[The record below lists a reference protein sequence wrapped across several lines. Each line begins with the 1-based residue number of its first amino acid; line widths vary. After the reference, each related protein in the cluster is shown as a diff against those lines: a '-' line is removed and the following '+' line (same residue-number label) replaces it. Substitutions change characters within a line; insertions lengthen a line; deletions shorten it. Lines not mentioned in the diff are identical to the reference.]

1 MKKRGKNV
9 KCVETEEE
17 RVNRQDDAMLGDIS
31 NLRNTSQLYSAVT
44 VSTRSHLSSFGWVP
58 PARPPLLS
66 WREKVS
72 QFHNSEDWQTNTKY
86 IPSGWIIWND
96 LTSHYA
102 RQWLASHIICY
113 GLVGAL
119 SSHHYCWYCYKTRIL
134 IIQLKMK
141 IFEIIFKM
149 LSLFKELKLERHL
162 IRWLLV
168 QILFWCMSITKGFQY
183 ASIKVKLLILLFWFF
198 KTTFQ
203 SVCPDTPI
211 FDIFLVKEWNLWQ
224 SLLWYIS
231 WHFNNNFYLK
241 MTFAVWAYLIQFYA
255 HLKFKILRIEL
266 FPITA
271 CLNGSPIT
279 QLLQPI
285 LFLSFEKF

>member
-1 MKKRGKNV
+1 M
-9 KCVETEEE
+9 
-17 RVNRQDDAMLGDIS
+17 
-31 NLRNTSQLYSAVT
+31 QLWEFS
-44 VSTRSHLSSFGWVP
+44 LF
-58 PARPPLLS
+58 
-66 WREKVS
+66 
-72 QFHNSEDWQTNTKY
+72 
-86 IPSGWIIWND
+86 
-96 LTSHYA
+96 
-102 RQWLASHIICY
+102 
-113 GLVGAL
+113 
-119 SSHHYCWYCYKTRIL
+119 
-134 IIQLKMK
+134 KMQ
-141 IFEIIFKM
+141 IFEIIWKM
-149 LSLFKELKLERHL
+149 LSLFKELKLERNL

-198 KTTFQ
+198 KTIFQ
-203 SVCPDTPI
+203 SVCPATPI

-279 QLLQPI
+279 LLLQPI